1 MFSTPLLDQSLN
13 SLEIEQPRMST
24 NTVSKYI
31 PESMV
36 IKEELSDDEGCP
48 SFAVDSKMAKKLT
61 RRDSDAIVSVISH

>member
-1 MFSTPLLDQSLN
+1 
-13 SLEIEQPRMST
+13 MST

-48 SFAVDSKMAKKLT
+48 SFVGDSQVALKLT
-61 RRDSDAIVSVISH
+61 RRDSDAILSVISH